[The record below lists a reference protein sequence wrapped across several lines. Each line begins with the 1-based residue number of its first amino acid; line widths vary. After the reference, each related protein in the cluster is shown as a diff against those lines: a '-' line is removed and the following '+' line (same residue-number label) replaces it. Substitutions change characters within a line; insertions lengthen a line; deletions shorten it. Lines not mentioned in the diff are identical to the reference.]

1 MNRPEDDNLIAN
13 LIGLAFFAILVLGM
27 MIEWDVVWKLLK
39 ITDS

>member
-1 MNRPEDDNLIAN
+1 MKLEDGVIAD
-13 LIGLAFFAILVLGM
+13 LIGLVFFAILVLSM